1 MHITQKST
9 NMFMFT
15 DYTQNIDVGI
25 EVFNENVNAF
35 ALFGFNLKTNI
46 VKDSQVNISLNFEVF
61 HGALVCIICDVEI
74 YNCSL
79 VFVASGKQLS
89 GLVGEAPYSV
99 FLQQSFIQYRLTSI
113 NASGIVNQ
121 INNANANISIIDC
134 KLTGS
139 NLIESGYNGYIA
151 CEIVQPII
159 IIISSFVVCTDNI
172 QSLGNQSAM
181 FVINGIITQSCD
193 ICGVQKV
200 VYGLCGDSILYA
212 VEHNGLLTCDSP
224 FEYMN
229 NQCQCMYGY
238 LRDGSVC
245 VDVIDAIHQ
254 SSQTMQN
261 NNKISELQTNISN
274 IELQIQQ
281 LNDSMLSNFNQIYS
295 AMYNNSNIL
304 EGYIISN
311 ITKLQNSTCNS
322 ISLLE
327 NRIQGN
333 ISGLSNQTY
342 NNLTQIENYILGN
355 FSSLQNMLNSNITIL
370 NNSIVIF
377 TNEIQ
382 QLNYSIQNISLYVN
396 QTIISLNNS
405 IIQIDN
411 QVSNINNT
419 LTTNILNMQQSIED
433 SNSLI
438 DMQQSQIGV
447 LMIQSLC
454 LNLEQ
459 SHYTSNN
466 ECVVKYQINCSD
478 DSLSC
483 KQNIYVSVY
492 DVTSVT
498 DQVTSSGNFSSGYVF
513 SNTKVIKNAFID
525 VSDGVYSTVQP
536 LFQSQNVFNNIKIQ
550 IGTQTVSS
558 GSMLT
563 TSSSIVVNLVN
574 IVSKTGS
581 IITVNTASQLN
592 IFLASSS
599 SVNIIN
605 LFVNLNFAMSDGN
618 ITLIKNIGGVL
629 NISGYQIIG
638 QYQSS
643 KTVTM
648 IGNQISATVSYIQ
661 LVSFNPDL
669 YNVGPDSSYL
679 LGYAVDSIFN
689 VDQIAIIL
697 GNSTN
702 YQIATSSL
710 SSSYPFGGI
719 ITNMGSSTKANI
731 QNVILNSYL
740 KYNTYQLTNCGFL
753 VGQASMAASTI
764 QISKVCFQ
772 QVADCTLVTKVYYIG
787 LIGQA
792 YGNVSLQSLSVS
804 LSVQLSVPTV
814 TIQYVGI
821 VGQLNSNCPI
831 VEVINLKASVN
842 VSSTSN
848 RYVGTVFG
856 YQAGNNSTISN
867 ASISNSN
874 LSSATF
880 VGGIIGYVKSTNQT
894 IYNTTLFQSNV
905 TGTASYIGGLVGQCD
920 STKLTVTSSII
931 SSVRISTGGSFLGII
946 IGGQSGTGNTQMITS
961 SASIGN
967 NYANG
972 VLLANCLSLTNALV
986 QKGC

>member
-61 HGALVCIICDVEI
+61 HGALICIICDVEI

-245 VDVIDAIHQ
+245 VDVIDAILNNQ
-254 SSQTMQN
+254 QN
-261 NNKISELQTNISN
+261 NNNS
-274 IELQIQQ
+274 QIQQ
-281 LNDSMLSNFNQIYS
+281 LKYKITNITITTVIIQHKQSQNKYIMIQITISIIQRIQQFKICFKSIIYQK
-295 AMYNNSNIL
+295 IQQL
-304 EGYIISN
+304 IKQYIIYQLN
-311 ITKLQNSTCNS
+311 IQLIQQQIQQNINLLGNYSQIICKSKQIITINNKFKILLQ
-322 ISLLE
+322 ISK
-327 NRIQGN
+327 NKTIQYKIFIHDKQTITSFNNTIN
-333 ISGLSNQTY
+333 IKIQLY
-342 NNLTQIENYILGN
+342 LTQIIHQIKIYQIQNNRQKIQN
-355 FSSLQNMLNSNITIL
+355 QSFSNKNTDKSYNNKIMSQLRIIQLYKQLMYLKINIT
-370 NNSIVIF
+370 
-377 TNEIQ
+377 
-382 QLNYSIQNISLYVN
+382 
-396 QTIISLNNS
+396 
-405 IIQIDN
+405 
-411 QVSNINNT
+411 
-419 LTTNILNMQQSIED
+419 
-433 SNSLI
+433 
-438 DMQQSQIGV
+438 
-447 LMIQSLC
+447 
-454 LNLEQ
+454 
-459 SHYTSNN
+459 
-466 ECVVKYQINCSD
+466 CS

-618 ITLIKNIGGVL
+618 ITLIKNIEGVL

-648 IGNQISATVSYIQ
+648 IGNQISTTVSYIQ

-702 YQIATSSL
+702 YQIATTSL

-946 IGGQSGTGNTQMITS
+946 IGGQSGTGNTQTITS

>member
-1 MHITQKST
+1 
-9 NMFMFT
+9 MFMFT

-61 HGALVCIICDVEI
+61 HGALICIICDVEI

-200 VYGLCGDSILYA
+200 VYGLCGDSLLYA

-245 VDVIDAIHQ
+245 VDVIDAILNISSKIDNNGQIQQLKYNISRIQQQFVSLDNTTQVITKQIYNDINYSIFNLENIIIQNMFQINNLLDITTTNFNQYIIDQVQLINFSITTNLTQIQTFIIGNYSQIDLQMQ
-254 SSQTMQN
+254 SQIIGINNNIQNMSLNIQTQN
-261 NNKISELQTNISN
+261 NSIFNIHTLTNNTITSFSNTINFENTTIFDLNFTVNENISN
-274 IELQIQQ
+274 INLSLNASKLLIQQ
-281 LNDSMLSNFNQIYS
+281 QKLLIQ
-295 AMYNNSNIL
+295 
-304 EGYIISN
+304 
-311 ITKLQNSTCNS
+311 KLQQQ
-322 ISLLE
+322 IS
-327 NRIQGN
+327 
-333 ISGLSNQTY
+333 
-342 NNLTQIENYILGN
+342 
-355 FSSLQNMLNSNITIL
+355 
-370 NNSIVIF
+370 
-377 TNEIQ
+377 
-382 QLNYSIQNISLYVN
+382 
-396 QTIISLNNS
+396 
-405 IIQIDN
+405 
-411 QVSNINNT
+411 
-419 LTTNILNMQQSIED
+419 
-433 SNSLI
+433 
-438 DMQQSQIGV
+438 
-447 LMIQSLC
+447 C
-454 LNLEQ
+454 LNLGEDAKFTGNLCIQ
-459 SHYTSNN
+459 
-466 ECVVKYQINCSD
+466 KYNITCS

-483 KQNIYVSVY
+483 NQYIYVSVY

-618 ITLIKNIGGVL
+618 ITLIKNIEGVL

-648 IGNQISATVSYIQ
+648 IGNQISTTVSYIQ

-702 YQIATSSL
+702 YQIATTSL

-842 VSSTSN
+842 VSSISN

-946 IGGQSGTGNTQMITS
+946 IGGQSGTGNTQTITS
-961 SASIGN
+961 SASIGS